1 MNFINLFIYNLFIRL
16 FIYLFIYLFNDL
28 FIYLFKKH
36 YFTSF
41 LEFRFFSHVWN
52 KFTCDTLRYLVT
64 FAQFKKTQKSTHR
77 GMLLL
82 VKLLQNS
89 KNELKSKKNGIV
101 VIFAVFW

>member
-16 FIYLFIYLFNDL
+16 FIYLLTYLFIN
-28 FIYLFKKH
+28 LFKKH

-89 KNELKSKKNGIV
+89 KNELKS
-101 VIFAVFW
+101 